1 MASTRR
7 GEFNAAGFAR
17 PSVLHMSP
25 QQAMTSLIV
34 RLPILERAL
43 EAGFTTK
50 AEEELEKLYPALVR
64 LALMTSKRDKKRLMN
79 ALFDAGDGPVM
90 VEGATEGKVIIDG
103 IFLVDELAKRLVW

>member
-1 MASTRR
+1 MALR
-7 GEFNAAGFAR
+7 GDFNKAGYAR

-25 QQAMTSLIV
+25 QAAITSLTV

-50 AEEELEKLYPALVR
+50 AEEEIEKLYPALVR
-64 LALMTSKRDKKRLMN
+64 LALMSSKREKRRLMS

-103 IFLVDELAKRLVW
+103 IFLTDELAKRLVW